1 MLGKKRH
8 DRLDS
13 KADICATTDVVG
25 NHESMSMRSSATRG
39 RAIVA
44 TVDMMCIFAC
54 KRYGCADTVG
64 SRTALSCFCPFRR
77 REALIEALAFRGEVY
92 QQLVGRK
99 ARAVFLFQLAAQSDE
114 GLGADHVDPRQC
126 AAREGRKTE
135 TKDRADVCL
144 AHVDED
150 FLLEAAGGFE
160 RLDTKQPQFQFL
172 DVDFFGIEQFLRLQ
186 VDKTRP

>member
-25 NHESMSMRSSATRG
+25 NDESMSMRSSATRG

-92 QQLVGRK
+92 QQLVWRK
-99 ARAVFLFQLAAQSDE
+99 ARAGVLFHPAPRSGQSR
-114 GLGADHVDPRQC
+114 GA
-126 AAREGRKTE
+126 
-135 TKDRADVCL
+135 
-144 AHVDED
+144 
-150 FLLEAAGGFE
+150 
-160 RLDTKQPQFQFL
+160 
-172 DVDFFGIEQFLRLQ
+172 
-186 VDKTRP
+186 